1 VGRPGV
7 FVATAEAGDADMAE
21 RIGRHR
27 RERSGAWRTVEA
39 PVKLVSALGAL
50 AGGDADTVV
59 VDCITLW
66 LANLQLG
73 GESDGQILGEVAAL
87 VRLIATRPFD
97 LALVSNEVG
106 LGVHPDTPA
115 GLRFRELLGHANQRL
130 AAVCDRVVLM
140 VAGLP
145 LVIKEQGERRTARAA
160 TIQAP

>member
-1 VGRPGV
+1 VARPGV

-21 RIGRHR
+21 RIDRHR
-27 RERSGAWRTVEA
+27 RERSGGWRTVEE
-39 PVKLVSALGAL
+39 PVKLLSALGAL
-50 AGGDADTVV
+50 ADGGAQAVV

-73 GESDGQILGEVAAL
+73 GESDDQILAEVAAL
-87 VRLIATRPFD
+87 VRLIASRPFD

-106 LGVHPDTPA
+106 LGVHPDSAA
-115 GLRFRELLGHANQRL
+115 GLRFRDLLGHANQRL

-145 LVIKEQGERRTARAA
+145 LVIKEQRERRTTRAA

>member
-1 VGRPGV
+1 VARPGV

-21 RIGRHR
+21 RIDRHR
-27 RERSGAWRTVEA
+27 RERPGGWRTVEE
-39 PVKLVSALGAL
+39 PVKLLSALGAL
-50 AGGDADTVV
+50 AGGGAQTVV

-73 GESDGQILGEVAAL
+73 GESDDQILAEVAAL
-87 VRLIATRPFD
+87 VRLIASPPFD

-115 GLRFRELLGHANQRL
+115 GLRFRDLLGHANQRL

-145 LVIKEQGERRTARAA
+145 LVVKEQRERRTTRAT

>member
-1 VGRPGV
+1 
-7 FVATAEAGDADMAE
+7 MAE
-21 RIGRHR
+21 RIDRHR
-27 RERSGAWRTVEA
+27 RERTGGWRTVEE
-39 PVKLVSALGAL
+39 PVKLLSALGAL

-73 GESDGQILGEVAAL
+73 GESDDQILAEVAAL
-87 VRLIATRPFD
+87 VRLIAARPFD
-97 LALVSNEVG
+97 LTLVSNEVG

-115 GLRFRELLGHANQRL
+115 GLRFRDLLGHANQRL

-145 LVIKEQGERRTARAA
+145 LVIKERLEGRTPRGA
-160 TIQAP
+160 TIQAS

>member
-1 VGRPGV
+1 VGGPGV
-7 FVATAEAGDADMAE
+7 FVATAEPGDADMAE
-21 RIGRHR
+21 RIDRHR
-27 RERSGAWRTVEA
+27 RERTGGWRTVEA
-39 PVKLVSALGAL
+39 PVALVSALGAL
-50 AGGDADTVV
+50 AGGGADPVV

-73 GESDGQILGEVAAL
+73 GGSDDQILAEVAAL
-87 VRLIATRPFD
+87 GRLIAARPFD

-115 GLRFRELLGHANQRL
+115 GLRFRDLLGHANQRL

-145 LVIKEQGERRTARAA
+145 LVIKEQRDRRTARAA
-160 TIQAP
+160 TLQAP

>member
-1 VGRPGV
+1 
-7 FVATAEAGDADMAE
+7 MAK
-21 RIGRHR
+21 RIDRHR
-27 RERSGAWRTVEA
+27 RERTGGWRTVEA
-39 PVKLVSALGAL
+39 PVGLVSALGAL
-50 AGGDADTVV
+50 PSDGADTVV

-73 GESDGQILGEVAAL
+73 GESDDRILAEVGAL
-87 VRLIATRPFD
+87 VRLIAARPFD

-115 GLRFRELLGHANQRL
+115 GLRFRDLLGHANQRL

-145 LVIKEQGERRTARAA
+145 LVIKERRERRTARAA
-160 TIQAP
+160 TLQAP